1 MKRITILALL
11 CISSY
16 TFAQNTVEQIAEA
29 EMKSAE
35 SLMNVAV
42 NPNTLN
48 YDITYHKLEFN
59 LDPADHYISGTITT
73 TYTAV
78 TAMNTITFDLAN
90 QLTVSSVTK
99 NGVSLPYVQNAA
111 DELVITLP
119 STQAAGTSATVE
131 VTYSGPP
138 ATGEQAFVATEHN
151 GVPVVWTL
159 SEPFG
164 ARDWWPCKQDLND
177 KIDSIDV
184 MITAPSQYVSVS
196 NGVVW
201 NEVVNGGF
209 KTTHYHHGYPIPAYL
224 VAIAVTNYQIYNQQA
239 GLGTPE
245 SPYFPIINYMY
256 PETATANQA
265 SLAVTPTIMNLYES
279 LFGPYP
285 FRNEKYG
292 HAQYSGGG
300 GMEHTTVSFMTA
312 GGSGGYSRGLIA
324 HEMGHQWFGDKVTC
338 GTWKD
343 IWLNEGFAE
352 YLSGLVVENLDGE
365 ASFINWKNG
374 KINNITSQAGG
385 AVYLT
390 ETESQDVGR
399 IFSSRLSYNKGAM
412 VANMLRF
419 KLGDDLFFQGMQN
432 YLNAPGLAYGYAVTP
447 DLQAQ
452 LESVSGMELDEFF
465 NEWIYKQG
473 YPMYDITAEN
483 IGSGQARIT
492 INQSSSHI
500 SVPFFE
506 MPVPIRL
513 SGSFGQQMDIVLDN
527 TTDGQIFIVDV
538 PFTVTNLVF
547 DPEKNIISKNNE
559 VSLGTPVLDI
569 TEGIQLFPNPA
580 STMLQVSLPDNVTL
594 KNAVMHNI
602 IGQVVMKTEN
612 TTTWDISS
620 LSSGIHFITLTTD
633 AGVRKLKF
641 IKQ

>member
-452 LESVSGMELDEFF
+452 LESVSGMELD
-465 NEWIYKQG
+465 
-473 YPMYDITAEN
+473 
-483 IGSGQARIT
+483 
-492 INQSSSHI
+492 
-500 SVPFFE
+500 
-506 MPVPIRL
+506 
-513 SGSFGQQMDIVLDN
+513 
-527 TTDGQIFIVDV
+527 
-538 PFTVTNLVF
+538 
-547 DPEKNIISKNNE
+547 
-559 VSLGTPVLDI
+559 
-569 TEGIQLFPNPA
+569 
-580 STMLQVSLPDNVTL
+580 
-594 KNAVMHNI
+594 
-602 IGQVVMKTEN
+602 
-612 TTTWDISS
+612 
-620 LSSGIHFITLTTD
+620 
-633 AGVRKLKF
+633 
-641 IKQ
+641 